1 MSNGVCGLWVS
12 TVNHIKSRFN
22 NLSFDFINVGS
33 VVFSALL
40 ERKHIFPARRPT
52 SCSWL
57 FREERGGLLGVRFG
71 EGEAGCRG
79 SSSAGSEPDMASPGL
94 SPSPAPEKTTITLG
108 RGSVRLSWMKR
119 LTRVVAAGSGLKDGD
134 WRSRPQPP
142 EPLEALDPF
151 CCMHSA
157 GQLSAPDAA

>member
-1 MSNGVCGLWVS
+1 M
-12 TVNHIKSRFN
+12 
-22 NLSFDFINVGS
+22 LSGS
-33 VVFSALL
+33 L
-40 ERKHIFPARRPT
+40 EWKHAFPARRPT

-57 FREERGGLLGVRFG
+57 FREERGGLLGARFG
-71 EGEAGCRG
+71 EWEAGCRA

-119 LTRVVAAGSGLKDGD
+119 LTRVVAAAGSGLKDGD
-134 WRSRPQPP
+134 WRSRPPQPP

-157 GQLSAPDAA
+157 GQLSAPDAAWGDNNGGGGEGAAAGSQPTAHAG